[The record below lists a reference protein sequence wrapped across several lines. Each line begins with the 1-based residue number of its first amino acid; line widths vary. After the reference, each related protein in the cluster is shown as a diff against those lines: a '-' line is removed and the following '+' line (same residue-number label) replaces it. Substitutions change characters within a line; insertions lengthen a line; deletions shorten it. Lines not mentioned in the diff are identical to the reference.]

1 MTLQLFIGSLK
12 TLLNNQKGGNTLSR
26 DHARAHFADSP
37 ETDAKIILMDCESMN
52 EITSQ
57 IRLHELSVKGLRFST
72 TNAFSVGDH
81 LVMNLRLFA
90 PTNHIF
96 GEVIWKE
103 QAYEQANYTYG
114 IKIIM
119 SDYDYYQFMNS
130 YDTYIKNKKQSA
142 H

>member
-1 MTLQLFIGSLK
+1 M
-12 TLLNNQKGGNTLSR
+12 SR
-26 DHARAHFADSP
+26 SHARAHFSDSP
-37 ETDAKIILMDCESMN
+37 ETEAKIKVMHDNMN
-52 EITSQ
+52 METSIQ
-57 IRLHELSVKGLRFST
+57 IHLHELSVKGLRFST
-72 TNAFSVGDH
+72 TNAFSVGDNII
-81 LVMNLRLFA
+81 MKIRLFA

-103 QAYEQANYTYG
+103 QMHESDDYTYG

-130 YDTYIKNKKQSA
+130 YDTYIKNKQQSA

>member
-1 MTLQLFIGSLK
+1 M
-12 TLLNNQKGGNTLSR
+12 SR

-37 ETDAKIILMDCESMN
+37 ETEATFKVMNCESIN
-52 EITSQ
+52 KTSSQ

-72 TNAFSVGDH
+72 TTAFSVGDH
-81 LVMNLRLFA
+81 IVINLRLFA

-103 QAYEQANYTYG
+103 QAHEPADYTYG

-130 YDTYIKNKKQSA
+130 YDAYIKNKKQSA